1 MGCWRSWKTTGEWH
15 TDGRSTGG
23 KGLVRWLE
31 EMVVT
36 EGFMEVEGTGREE
49 MAANKGGRVDGR
61 GIVGWE
67 ELSAD
72 R

>member
-1 MGCWRSWKTTGEWH
+1 MGCWSRRKTTGEWH
-15 TDGRSTGG
+15 TGGRSTGG
-23 KGLVRWLE
+23 EGLGRGLE

-49 MAANKGGRVDGR
+49 RAANKGGRVDGR

-67 ELSAD
+67 ELSAH
-72 R
+72 